1 MNDGEIIGIQAFNIM
16 HSKTQSYVLW
26 RYLFITR
33 MDYTAVLAK
42 DKEP

>member
-1 MNDGEIIGIQAFNIM
+1 MNDGEIIGTRAFNIM
-16 HSKTQSYVLW
+16 DSKTQSYVLL
-26 RYLFITR
+26 RYLFIAR